1 MVTAGVGEG
10 VGEVVATGDVVE
22 GRETAGGVEDDLELK
37 GVGDIIADEIPV
49 EELELVATSTQ

>member
-37 GVGDIIADEIPV
+37 GVGHTIFDKASAE
-49 EELELVATSTQ
+49 